1 VTDQFIISDQPPPKT
16 GAGRR
21 SYLTPIL
28 IILAILVVLAGI
40 VGLMAHLMTAG
51 SFGQGVGVVEIEG
64 TIFDSKPVIQTLRRF
79 GKDDKIKAILLR
91 IDSPGG
97 SVAATQE
104 IYTEL
109 LRVRDKKP
117 IIASL
122 GTVAASG
129 GLYVAAAANKIVAN
143 PATVTGSI
151 GAIMQTFNIESLLGK
166 VGFQSV
172 VIKSG
177 RYKDIGSYSRPMTPE
192 ELALLQEIVNEL
204 KDQFVRHLAQGRG
217 LEEEK
222 VAAVADGR
230 IFTAVTAQKLGLVD
244 SLGNFEDAVE
254 MARKEAGLSKRPH
267 LIYPQKKESW
277 IKELIRGQSPLG
289 EWPSWPRTGPTFLYL
304 YAPGL

>member
-1 VTDQFIISDQPPPKT
+1 MVHLIS
-16 GAGRR
+16 A
-21 SYLTPIL
+21 S
-28 IILAILVVLAGI
+28 
-40 VGLMAHLMTAG
+40 
-51 SFGQGVGVVEIEG
+51 SFGQSVGVVEIEG
-64 TIFDSKPVIQTLRRF
+64 TIFDSKPIIQTLRRF
-79 GKDDKIKAILLR
+79 GKEDNIKAILLR

-109 LRVRDKKP
+109 LRFRGKKP

-129 GLYVAAAANKIVAN
+129 GLYVAAAADKIVAN

-151 GAIMQTFNIESLLGK
+151 GAIMQTYNVENLLGK

-177 RYKDIGSYSRPMTPE
+177 RYKDIGSPTRPMTPE

-204 KDQFVRHLAQGRG
+204 KDQFVQDLAKGRG
-217 LEEEK
+217 LEKEK

-230 IFTAVTAQKLGLVD
+230 IFTAVTAHKLGLVD

-254 MARKEAGLSKRPH
+254 TARKEAGLEKRPR
-267 LIYPQKKESW
+267 LIYPEKKESW
-277 IKELIRGQSPLG
+277 IRELIQGRSPLG
-289 EWPSWPRTGPTFLYL
+289 EWPASLRSGPSFLYL

>member
-104 IYTEL
+104 IL
-109 LRVRDKKP
+109 HR
-117 IIASL
+117 IAA
-122 GTVAASG
+122 G
-129 GLYVAAAANKIVAN
+129 
-143 PATVTGSI
+143 
-151 GAIMQTFNIESLLGK
+151 
-166 VGFQSV
+166 
-172 VIKSG
+172 
-177 RYKDIGSYSRPMTPE
+177 
-192 ELALLQEIVNEL
+192 
-204 KDQFVRHLAQGRG
+204 QG
-217 LEEEK
+217 
-222 VAAVADGR
+222 
-230 IFTAVTAQKLGLVD
+230 
-244 SLGNFEDAVE
+244 
-254 MARKEAGLSKRPH
+254 
-267 LIYPQKKESW
+267 
-277 IKELIRGQSPLG
+277 
-289 EWPSWPRTGPTFLYL
+289 
-304 YAPGL
+304 